1 MFVGKEGAEAYNK
14 AVGKTH
20 LSNGVSSPYLQDV
33 FVDTDH
39 VVSLLHDLDKDQ
51 LLYIHNVVQSL
62 LEIEGGKE

>member
-1 MFVGKEGAEAYNK
+1 MKEVFVDTAR
-14 AVGKTH
+14 
-20 LSNGVSSPYLQDV
+20 S

-62 LEIEGGKE
+62 LEIEGEVCF